1 MDWLAGLSI
10 EWILLVAFAIAFIR
24 LGLHLFRNVL
34 GPKLDAYG
42 GELLESILCA
52 WVIVFLFIR
61 PFFFEQFS
69 IPSGSM
75 IPTLLIGDRIV
86 VNKYDYRFHP
96 PQRGDIIVFKS
107 PPSAKQNQA
116 DFVKRLIGLPGDTVD
131 LIAGDVYINGKK
143 LNEPYIREPDSTE
156 PLSEYPSALTF
167 PFHVPPNY
175 YLMMGDNRSES
186 FDSRGWGLI
195 EPWRIKGKAVWKFW
209 PPNAFGVLH

>member
-10 EWILLVAFAIAFIR
+10 EWILLVAFAIAILR
-24 LGLHLFRNVL
+24 LGLHLSRNAI

-61 PFFFEQFS
+61 PFFYEQFS

-86 VNKYDYRFHP
+86 VNKYDYRFHL

-131 LIAGDVYINGKK
+131 LIAGDVYVNGKK
-143 LNEPYIREPDSTE
+143 LSEPYIREPDSTE
-156 PLSEYPSALTF
+156 PLSEYASALTF
-167 PFHVPPNY
+167 PYHVPSGY
-175 YLMMGDNRSES
+175 YLMMGDNREES
-186 FDSRGWGLI
+186 FDSRGWGVI
-195 EPWRIKGKAVWKFW
+195 EPWRIKGKAVLKFW
-209 PPNAFGVLH
+209 PPNEFGILH